1 MEYLQ
6 RREKPDH
13 YTWESWHSFAN
24 KQFKDSQNKA
34 IEKEKQIQ
42 AQIDRDRKIAEK
54 LSFEMTRKF
63 LPTLEVETETD
74 INKKDTLG
82 IENPPKNV
90 LVKQEKPD
98 NFQTFRDQVQVP
110 PDQSTPQTVQTEK
123 SEFQKTVDLSN
134 ATVNFLKEVS
144 ELVTDPDVLVAL
156 RKLKFVGKQMMSEN
170 CDTETFQNE
179 LDNYNAMERNLAKN
193 REPPVQQPGH
203 VRNLDFGT
211 GSVQIKQERTA
222 ENPPKAKPVFSG
234 AKRMSFEQFQE
245 NFQSKRKKPGQSPAR
260 GGGKGFTSPP
270 AKPSPESYKAMTDSK
285 MDIIGVGVN
294 VLKMKKTTKNLQSLW
309 VEAEQMNRGILS
321 TQDTNFYQLL
331 AAFDVKYDK
340 LSESVHGHQLKQDLF
355 DFILSKVEYTH
366 VSNKIYL

>member
-90 LVKQEKPD
+90 LVKQEKLD

-134 ATVNFLKEVS
+134 ATVNFLKEVC

-156 RKLKFVGKQMMSEN
+156 CKLKFVGKQMMSEN

-179 LDNYNAMERNLAKN
+179 LDNYNTMGK
-193 REPPVQQPGH
+193 
-203 VRNLDFGT
+203 
-211 GSVQIKQERTA
+211 K
-222 ENPPKAKPVFSG
+222 FS
-234 AKRMSFEQFQE
+234 
-245 NFQSKRKKPGQSPAR
+245 KKS
-260 GGGKGFTSPP
+260 
-270 AKPSPESYKAMTDSK
+270 
-285 MDIIGVGVN
+285 
-294 VLKMKKTTKNLQSLW
+294 
-309 VEAEQMNRGILS
+309 
-321 TQDTNFYQLL
+321 
-331 AAFDVKYDK
+331 
-340 LSESVHGHQLKQDLF
+340 
-355 DFILSKVEYTH
+355 
-366 VSNKIYL
+366 